1 MAIKVSCLPACFR
14 GDGLAEKYLQVPIRT
29 EALFRGRSWCQ
40 RRCGSGSR
48 TESLNTHGEA
58 WEHRT
63 AESSALGWVAGET
76 D

>member
-1 MAIKVSCLPACFR
+1 MAIKVSCLPASGVMGWQKNTCR
-14 GDGLAEKYLQVPIRT
+14 YPSRT
-29 EALFRGRSWCQ
+29 EALFRGRLWCQ

-63 AESSALGWVAGET
+63 AESSALGWVSGET